1 MTAHRC
7 LSLPSLA
14 AALLAAIAG
23 LAPAPALAG
32 DASGSYVW
40 LEGEKFDAANID
52 VDVAGRGNK
61 EFMSAGTWAAV
72 YRSGASLRAMPAD
85 GAILTYTFRAP
96 RGGKQ
101 ELWARVGY
109 SFLRS
114 RFAWRLDDG
123 QWQVVEPDEFAVNN
137 VEIADWC
144 PLGWLKLGEPDLG
157 QPAGK
162 HTLEFRCKPYE
173 PLSPDGKTGRP
184 MVRFALDA
192 VCLHPGGFRPN
203 GRHKPDAEWRTDRDR
218 KAAEFVHRVP
228 EFEAKDDR
236 PLLGVH
242 AELGGLWQYARWD
255 EDGLVKGRTEPIAST
270 PDADDLRWTSL
281 IVPGDRNAQRT
292 DLAMNHRGFYRTRV
306 HIPASH
312 QGQRLLLTFEQTSLM
327 ATVFVNGKRVGFQDL
342 PFVPWQ
348 CDITDAVTLGEVNE
362 IWVGIKDWV
371 YAYSPKLSG
380 RNTRYFYNQPRSM
393 SGAAPVDYAFRTI
406 GGFRTGLLEDVT
418 LVSTGRAYASDVFV
432 IPSVKDK
439 TLTAR
444 VEVTNG
450 SDRPARATVYNCV
463 PSVDGDEVAL
473 ELPEKSLTIPAG
485 KTETIE
491 VSATWD
497 DPRLWW
503 PSEPHL
509 YRLDTVVLVD
519 GEDSGDG
526 RSTTFGFRQWEIQ
539 GDQLVLNGVPQ
550 TLRADLTYYGYDD
563 HDIAKGVTVKDVF
576 ETWKRNG
583 QNMFRF
589 RFQPYWGNMGD
600 REMLGHFDR
609 RGVNVRRNV
618 SRLDGQVF
626 NTAIWYKDPQTGKS
640 GPNVDLFRNYT
651 RQAVA
656 RVKAERNHP
665 AIFVW
670 ELDNESIMLWGMG
683 KTIREGCS
691 PHFART
697 AEAIEA
703 VDPTRP
709 VLTGGGVALAQNQ
722 LDIYGVHYFCINTR
736 EYPDEAYSL
745 DQCYENTRKRRG
757 FPITKGDKPLFMSE
771 EYYMPGKP
779 PAYFAAIG
787 GEGVFTGR
795 PDLRRAADLLGRMF
809 SEGYRW
815 IDVAGFHYWG
825 TFGEQTYNSWQP
837 VAALSGQWNWTFAE
851 DAEVRRTIKV
861 LNDTPHEDHVEVT
874 WSASLD
880 GRKLAGETFLVRPER
895 GHGVVKELQFS
906 LPSVDR
912 RTAGE
917 FTISCRHRGQE
928 VYRDVRTL
936 WALDL
941 DSPKPSL
948 AADELAVLDPS
959 GEVAAYLKQRGLD
972 YTPID
977 DASKTPASTKV
988 LLVGRNAV
996 DDHLA
1001 ANQTLMTLA
1010 AQGKRVIVLEQKTPF
1025 STRAIPADLEPTR
1038 HAGRAAFIENAA
1050 HPILAGLGSDDL
1062 WCWAGDGDHVVYRN
1076 AYRKS
1081 TRGSIS
1087 LLQCDEGLECTAL
1100 TECPVNDGIMILS
1113 QLALAEK
1120 LGTEPAAG
1128 KLLDNLLTY
1137 AATYAPAAR
1146 PVGVCVTDD
1155 RKRAA
1160 LDRISLRYASGDDP
1174 LEMLRSGEYE
1184 VLVVEATGAHLAR
1197 LASAKDDVAAW
1208 TRKGNWLMLWGLTPQ
1223 GLDAYNRLVGVEHL
1237 IRPFRLEKLRKR
1249 GADPLLAGVST
1260 SDLRMSTTKKFHRH
1274 TGQTFLDWNVFN
1286 HVVDYDDVAPFAAW
1300 PAPSY
1305 FGSQHA
1311 ETDYFAAMDNLPLNM
1326 VNGMTPDEYWVY
1338 GFSIH
1343 LYDQDPTTWSVTLPR
1358 KEKLAELS
1366 IVVNRTY
1373 HEVTKL
1379 RVTFNDDDETAMT
1392 FDIADEA
1399 GRQDFRLPGIA
1410 ADKVTFEIVDWAL
1423 RGTKDVI
1430 GIGNIWLRAERS
1442 EEFRRKVTPLLNVGG
1457 LMKYPNGKGGIV
1469 LNQLKLLETEARP
1482 ENADKK
1488 RRILKALLR
1497 NVGAD
1502 FDAAR
1507 VVLPGMGLRYSP
1519 VNTKNH
1525 VNLFLDA
1532 GHNWPDKR
1540 SDLSRLPVGS
1550 QRFLGVAYDIY
1561 EYKTALFP
1569 HAITLKGAA
1578 KADHND
1584 LPLPQAVRDI
1594 KVGSTADA
1602 VFFLHTVLPVEEWKP
1617 PRRRRRGQQPPPPPT
1632 IFRYVITYADGKQ
1645 RNVDVR
1651 LAEHVHYWLQRG
1663 RIDHLPGASVAWT
1676 GKGRGPYSAVI
1687 YQMNWTNPRPAVA
1700 IRSIDVEYVP
1710 GGEKWGSPVV
1720 LGITTAV
1727 EP

>member
-1 MTAHRC
+1 MNAHRIRSVAC
-7 LSLPSLA
+7 LVA
-14 AALLAAIAG
+14 GLLAAQAA
-23 LAPAPALAG
+23 LAPSVALA
-32 DASGSYVW
+32 DNAWVW
-40 LEGEKFDAANID
+40 LEGEKFDAANVE
-52 VDVAGRGNK
+52 VDVAGRGHK

-72 YRSGASLRAMPAD
+72 YRSGASVREMPDD
-85 GAILTYTFRAP
+85 GAILAYTFALP
-96 RGGKQ
+96 AGGKH

-114 RFAWRLDDG
+114 RFAWRIDDG
-123 QWQVVEPDEFAVNN
+123 PWQVVEPDALTVNN
-137 VEIADWC
+137 VDVAQWC
-144 PLGWLKLGEPDLG
+144 PLGWLRLGEPDLG
-157 QPAGK
+157 SQAGK

-173 PLSPDGKTGRP
+173 PDRRDGKKGRP

-192 VCLHPGGFRPN
+192 ICLHPGTFRPN
-203 GRHKPDAEWRTDRDR
+203 GRHKPNAEWRTEQDRQ
-218 KAAEFVHRVP
+218 A
-228 EFEAKDDR
+228 EAKVYRLPDAFDADLR
-236 PLLGVH
+236 ARAPLT
-242 AELGGLWQYARWD
+242 GLWQYARWD
-255 EDGLVKGRTEPIAST
+255 EDGLVKGRTKPIASL
-270 PDADDLRWTSL
+270 PDADALRWTSL
-281 IVPGDRNAQRT
+281 TVPGDRNAQRV

-306 HIPASH
+306 HVPDSH
-312 QGQRLLLTFEQTSLM
+312 KGRRLWLHFEQTSLM
-327 ATVFVNGKRVGFQDL
+327 ATVFVNGRQVGFQDL
-342 PFVPWQ
+342 PFVPWA
-348 CDITDAVTLGEVNE
+348 CEITEAVKVGEVNE

-371 YAYSPKLSG
+371 YAYSPSISG

-406 GGFRTGLLEDVT
+406 GGFRTGLIEEVQ
-418 LVSTGRAYASDVFV
+418 LVSVARTHVSDVFA

-444 VEVTNG
+444 IELTNR
-450 SDRPARATVYNCV
+450 SASPARITVENVVV
-463 PSVDGDEVAL
+463 PAGGGDIALKLPDKSVTLA
-473 ELPEKSLTIPAG
+473 AG
-485 KTETIE
+485 KTETLE
-491 VSATWD
+491 VAADWAN
-497 DPRLWW
+497 PRLWW
-503 PSEPHL
+503 PADPHL
-509 YRLDTVVLVD
+509 YEIVTVVRA
-519 GEDSGDG
+519 DG
-526 RSTTFGFRQWEIQ
+526 RAIDASRTTFGFRQWEIV

-563 HDIAKGVTVKDVF
+563 HDIAKGISVDDVF

-589 RFQPYWGNMGD
+589 RFQPDWGGMGD
-600 REMLGHFDR
+600 GEMLSHFDR
-609 RGVNVRRNV
+609 HGVNVRRNV

-691 PHFART
+691 PHFAET
-697 AEAIEA
+697 AKAIEA

-709 VLTGGGVALAQNQ
+709 VLTGGGVALAQDQ

-745 DQCYENTRKRRG
+745 DKCFEHHRNRRG
-757 FPITKGDKPLFMSE
+757 FPITEGDKPLFMSE

-787 GEGVFTGR
+787 GEGVFSGR
-795 PDLRRAADLLGRMF
+795 PSLRRAADVLGRMF

-815 IDVAGFHYWG
+815 GDVAGFHYWG

-837 VAALSGQWNWTFAE
+837 VAALCRQWNWTFAGG
-851 DAEVRRTIKV
+851 AEVRRTIKV
-861 LNDTPHEDHVEVT
+861 LNDTPYDDPVEVA
-874 WSASLD
+874 WSVSLD
-880 GRKLAGETFLVRPER
+880 GKKLAGETFAVRPQR
-895 GHGVVKELQFS
+895 GDGVVKELRFA
-906 LPSVDR
+906 LPDVDR
-912 RTAGE
+912 RTKGQ
-917 FTISCRHRGQE
+917 FTLSCRHRGQE
-928 VYRDVRTL
+928 VYRDARTL

-941 DSPKPSL
+941 AAPKPSL
-948 AADELAVLDPS
+948 ARDELAVLDPS
-959 GEVAAYLKQRGLD
+959 GEVTAYLKRRGID
-972 YTPID
+972 YTPIGSAD
-977 DASKTPASTKV
+977 KTPAAVKV

-996 DDHLA
+996 DGDLA

-1010 AQGKRVIVLEQKTPF
+1010 AQGKRVIVLEQETPF
-1025 STRAIPADLEPTR
+1025 STRALPADLEPTR

-1050 HPILAGLGSDDL
+1050 HPILAGLGADDL
-1062 WCWAGDGDHVVYRN
+1062 WCWAGEGDHVVYRN

-1100 TECPVNDGIMILS
+1100 TECPVNDGIMIVS
-1113 QLALAEK
+1113 QLAIAEK
-1120 LGTEPAAG
+1120 LRIEPTAR
-1128 KLLDNLLTY
+1128 KLLGNLLAY

-1146 PVGVCVTDD
+1146 PVGVCVADP

-1160 LDRISLRYASGDDP
+1160 LDRISLRYAAGDDP

-1184 VLVVEATGAHLAR
+1184 VLVVEATPDRLAR
-1197 LASAKDDVAAW
+1197 LASAKDDVTAW
-1208 TRKGNWLMLWGLTPQ
+1208 TAKGNWLMLWGLTPE
-1223 GLDAYNRLVGVEHL
+1223 GLDDYNRLLGVEHL
-1237 IRPFRLEKLRKR
+1237 LRPFRLEKLQKI

-1286 HVVDYDDVAPFAAW
+1286 YVVDYDDVAPFASW

-1305 FGSQHA
+1305 FGSEHA
-1311 ETDYFAAMDNLPLNM
+1311 ETDYFDAMDNLPLNM

-1343 LYDQDPTTWSVTLPR
+1343 LYDQDPTTWTVALPR
-1358 KEKLAELS
+1358 QETLTEFS
-1366 IVVNRTY
+1366 VVVNRTY

-1379 RVTFNDDDETAMT
+1379 RVTFNDEEKTALT

-1399 GRQDFRLPGIA
+1399 GRQDFRLPDVRA
-1410 ADKVTFEIVDWAL
+1410 SKVTFEIVDWAL
-1423 RGTKDVI
+1423 RGTRDVI
-1430 GIGNIWLRAERS
+1430 GIGNIWLRAKRS

-1457 LMKYPNGKGGIV
+1457 LMKYPRGKGGIV
-1469 LNQLKLLETEARP
+1469 LNQLKLMDTEARP

-1488 RRILKALLR
+1488 RRILRALLR

-1519 VNTKNH
+1519 VNTKDH
-1525 VNLFLDA
+1525 VNLFLDSD
-1532 GHNWPDKR
+1532 HNWPDKQ
-1540 SDLSRLPVGS
+1540 SDLARLPVGK

-1578 KADHND
+1578 KVDHND
-1584 LPLPQAVRDI
+1584 LPLPSAVRGI
-1594 KVGSTADA
+1594 EVGAKADA
-1602 VFFLHTVLPVEEWKP
+1602 VFFLHTILPVEKWTP
-1617 PRRRRRGQQPPPPPT
+1617 PRTRRGQQPPPPPT
-1632 IFRYVITYADGKQ
+1632 IFRYVVTYADGKQ

-1651 LAEHVHYWLQRG
+1651 LAEQAHYWLQRG
-1663 RIDHLPGASVAWT
+1663 EIDHLPGASVAWT
-1676 GKGRGPYSAVI
+1676 GKARGPYSAAI
-1687 YQMNWTNPRPAVA
+1687 YQMNWTNPRPNVA
-1700 IRSIDVEYVP
+1700 IQSIDVEYVQTGP
-1710 GGEKWGSPVV
+1710 DGQTGQKWGAPVV
-1720 LGITTAV
+1720 LAITTAI